1 MEPPRTPLRERQTGA
16 APPASTASQPR
27 TPKPAT
33 SPRTPVTQR
42 GTHTPLTPP
51 TRRQPLGPSTP
62 RSTPARARS
71 FTPDLQSP
79 GLTPVDRS
87 DSRLGAPFPHWAQTT
102 PQSYAR
108 SARASRSFEVVTW
121 NTRGGR
127 ASPTLRERLA
137 AARKSPMPLRTPP
150 RRSID
155 DECCSICLEPLT
167 DDKQRI
173 HVLQTCSHRFHLDC
187 IKRARERMATP
198 CCPLCRGDLGAGL
211 TPQQSRSRTPA
222 LDRFRFSAH
231 RGYAVAEHTSA
242 IRSNASRVRARMMAA
257 PLRPLGEDDGLLG
270 GEPQRFTLTDEDPV
284 F

>member
-1 MEPPRTPLRERQTGA
+1 MDPPRTPLRERQPSPTGA
-16 APPASTASQPR
+16 ARPASAGSQPR

-33 SPRTPVTQR
+33 SPRTPVTRR
-42 GTHTPLTPP
+42 GTQTPATPP
-51 TRRQPLGPSTP
+51 TRRQRQPSTP

-71 FTPDLQSP
+71 FSPVLQTP

-121 NTRGGR
+121 NSRPGR

-173 HVLQTCSHRFHLDC
+173 HV
-187 IKRARERMATP
+187 
-198 CCPLCRGDLGAGL
+198 
-211 TPQQSRSRTPA
+211 
-222 LDRFRFSAH
+222 
-231 RGYAVAEHTSA
+231 
-242 IRSNASRVRARMMAA
+242 
-257 PLRPLGEDDGLLG
+257 
-270 GEPQRFTLTDEDPV
+270 
-284 F
+284 

>member
-1 MEPPRTPLRERQTGA
+1 MDPPRTPLRERQTGA
-16 APPASTASQPR
+16 ARPASAGCQPR

-33 SPRTPVTQR
+33 SPYARTPPTQR
-42 GTHTPLTPP
+42 GTRTPATPP
-51 TRRQPLGPSTP
+51 TRPRHSSSPRSTPVRALAVSPSARTPARQPSTP

-71 FTPDLQSP
+71 FSPVLQTP

-108 SARASRSFEVVTW
+108 SARASRSFEVLTW
-121 NTRGGR
+121 NSRPGR

-155 DECCSICLEPLT
+155 DECCSICLEPLN
-167 DDKQRI
+167 DDKQKI

-211 TPQQSRSRTPA
+211 TPQQARARTPA

-242 IRSNASRVRARMMAA
+242 IRSNASRVRA
-257 PLRPLGEDDGLLG
+257 LSLIHI
-270 GEPQRFTLTDEDPV
+270 
-284 F
+284 